1 MKIMGSA
8 VSKNKIIKFEKVV
21 LNPERLPILAKLYI
35 GFLNKVL
42 NIPKSVDIACIFLV
56 STINMYKIKR
66 QNNN

>member
-1 MKIMGSA
+1 MGST
-8 VSKNKIIKFEKVV
+8 VSKNKVIKFEKVV

-56 STINMYKIKR
+56 STLNMYSIERKK
-66 QNNN
+66 NN

>member
-1 MKIMGSA
+1 MGDIM
-8 VSKNKIIKFEKVV
+8 SKREIIRFEKVV

>member
-1 MKIMGSA
+1 MGSV

-42 NIPKSVDIACIFLV
+42 NIPKSVDIACLFLV
-56 STINMYKIKR
+56 STINMYSIKKKKR
-66 QNNN
+66 N

>member
-1 MKIMGSA
+1 MGDIM
-8 VSKNKIIKFEKVV
+8 SKRRMIRFEKVV
-21 LNPERLPILAKLYI
+21 LNPERLPILAKIYI

>member
-1 MKIMGSA
+1 MGST

-42 NIPKSVDIACIFLV
+42 NIPKSVDIVCIFLV

>member
-1 MKIMGSA
+1 MGSA

-21 LNPERLPILAKLYI
+21 LNPEKLPILAKLYI

-42 NIPKSVDIACIFLV
+42 NIPKTVDIACIFLV

-66 QNNN
+66 EKNN